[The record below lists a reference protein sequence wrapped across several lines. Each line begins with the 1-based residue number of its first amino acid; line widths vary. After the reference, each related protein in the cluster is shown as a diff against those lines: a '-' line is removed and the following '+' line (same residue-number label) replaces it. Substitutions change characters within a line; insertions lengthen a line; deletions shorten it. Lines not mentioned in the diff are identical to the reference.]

1 MPEHSPE
8 LGPCWL
14 WTGRPNQHGYGRFRS
29 GGQGS
34 QTVPAH
40 RWSYEGLVAEI
51 PDGLVLD
58 HLCRTRHC
66 VNPYHLDPV
75 PNAVNV
81 LRGESFSAA
90 NAAKTECPEG
100 HPYSQENTYVH
111 PTTGGRLCLTCKRMT
126 DRASQARHRA
136 AQRAGRNA
144 R

>member
-1 MPEHSPE
+1 M
-8 LGPCWL
+8 
-14 WTGRPNQHGYGRFRS
+14 
-29 GGQGS
+29 
-34 QTVPAH
+34 
-40 RWSYEGLVAEI
+40 
-51 PDGLVLD
+51 
-58 HLCRTRHC
+58 
-66 VNPYHLDPV
+66 NPYHLDPV